1 MATKSL
7 EKKDNELLVK
17 NLAFIKG
24 EVKMTWQ
31 DFYATINI
39 NENTFN
45 NYKSGD
51 TSPSDKMMSDIAL
64 HINELISSH
73 EVLKARFPKGV
84 LAIELKT
91 EDLEVR
97 SKQQGLNAYTIFT
110 DKFVGDYMCYY
121 MSTNI
126 EEKGKKATH
135 SGILQLRH
143 GDQPNEF
150 LAYGVFSFKSVED
163 GLALFNEISDDKLL
177 TEKYSDDNPSL
188 FIGKAYLS
196 STLLWCNLSNSEKK
210 EHVSISFD
218 LSEKITT
225 KHPDKIFYGVRGIA
239 LAQTSGHSNQTTT
252 LPIVIAKTPLTVC
265 PNKLEHYLRFNYTE
279 LAPQEIEKL
288 AVKTINFFNSQHD
301 NPVLK
306 DDPNNELLS
315 SLLVA
320 FVKHELKDLI
330 NRHIFNSHYFQID
343 EMEDFYKE
351 VIRPMRKRDTL
362 SDKID

>member
-1 MATKSL
+1 MAPKTF
-7 EKKDNELLVK
+7 ERKDNEILIK
-17 NLAFIKG
+17 NLTFIKG
-24 EVKMTWQ
+24 EVKMSWQ
-31 DFYATINI
+31 EFYNAIEVS
-39 NENTFN
+39 ENTFN
-45 NYKSGD
+45 NYKSGVS
-51 TSPSDKMMSDIAL
+51 SPSDKIISVIAL

-73 EVLKARFPKGV
+73 DILKARFPKGI
-84 LAIELKT
+84 LATELKS
-91 EDLEVR
+91 EDLKGL
-97 SKQQGLNAYTIFT
+97 SKTQGLNVYTIFT

-126 EEKGKKATH
+126 EEKGKKTTH
-135 SGILQLRH
+135 SGVLQLRH

-150 LAYGVFSFKSVED
+150 LAYGVFSFKSVEE
-163 GLALFNEISDDKLL
+163 GLALYNEISDDKLL
-177 TEKYSDDNPSL
+177 TEKYSKDNPSL

-196 STLLWCNLSNSEKK
+196 SSLLWCNLSNSEKK
-210 EHVSISFD
+210 EHVSFSFD

-239 LAQTSGHSNQTTT
+239 LAQTSGHSNQTTA
-252 LPIVIAKTPLTVC
+252 LPIVIAKKPLTVC
-265 PNKLEHYLRFNYTE
+265 PNKLEHHLHFNYNE
-279 LAPQEIEKL
+279 LAPQELEKL

-306 DDPNNELLS
+306 DDTNNALLS

-330 NRHIFNSHYFQID
+330 NRHIFNSHYFIID

-351 VIRPMRKRDTL
+351 VIRPMRRRDAL